1 MSMLTYL
8 YANTPKGNAPDWMDQ
23 CTESEPPFDQLRSF
37 IDPARMVDHMEI
49 AEQQAGRTLVLI
61 HRRADAATPP
71 EELVLRV
78 QGFLVDTS
86 LPPLRRD
93 QIPANTHRII
103 DLKQSVTI
111 TGLGFSA
118 HLKGHHLR
126 TWQPERANAHLSL
139 TFGNRY
145 LTPVKFADGEP
156 HGDLSEVVD
165 PFNVLCPHLSSQV
178 HLQENVVEYWE
189 RNTQPNKTRRIKPDA
204 IMCGAMVELQVA
216 FTIAKLGRH
225 DYIFLPKLCAICVL
239 NRTVH
244 VDYNASIIK
253 HLSTRT
259 VSPLKKV
266 KRKIGYDSDDKENT
280 SAVDF
285 PQQRLRRL
293 TLDDSM
299 N

>member
-1 MSMLTYL
+1 MLQ
-8 YANTPKGNAPDWMDQ
+8 DWMNQ

-37 IDPARMVDHMEI
+37 ID
-49 AEQQAGRTLVLI
+49 
-61 HRRADAATPP
+61 
-71 EELVLRV
+71 ELVLRV

-111 TGLGFSA
+111 TGLGVEPFDDAAAAAMAIYNQFSA

-165 PFNVLCPHLSSQV
+165 PFNVLRPHLSSQV

-189 RNTQPNKTRRIKPDA
+189 RQAQLTRPRSSFKRIKPDT
-204 IMCGAMVELQVA
+204 IMSGTMVELQVA
-216 FTIAKLGRH
+216 FTVAKLGRH
-225 DYIFLPKLCAICVL
+225 DYIFLPKLRAICILSHVVH
-239 NRTVH
+239 TVCD
-244 VDYNASIIK
+244 VSLDYNMSVIK
-253 HLSTRT
+253 ILSTRN
-259 VSPLKKV
+259 VSPLKKM
-266 KRKIGYDSDDKENT
+266 KRKVRYDNDDKENVNGVE
-280 SAVDF
+280 A
-285 PQQRLRRL
+285 PQRQLKRL
-293 TLDDSM
+293 TLADDRMEVSKA
-299 N
+299 

>member
-1 MSMLTYL
+1 
-8 YANTPKGNAPDWMDQ
+8 
-23 CTESEPPFDQLRSF
+23 
-37 IDPARMVDHMEI
+37 MEI

-93 QIPANTHRII
+93 QCVLIPANTHRII

-111 TGLGFSA
+111 TGLGVEPFDDAAAAAMAIYNQFSA
-118 HLKGHHLR
+118 HLKGHHLC

-156 HGDLSEVVD
+156 HEDLSEVVG
-165 PFNVLCPHLSSQV
+165 PFNVLRPHLSSQV

-189 RNTQPNKTRRIKPDA
+189 RQAHTCSQRSSFKRIKPDT
-204 IMCGAMVELQVA
+204 IMSGTMVELQVA
-216 FTIAKLGRH
+216 FTVAKLGRH
-225 DYIFLPKLCAICVL
+225 DYIFLPKLRAICILSRV
-239 NRTVH
+239 
-244 VDYNASIIK
+244 I
-253 HLSTRT
+253 LSTRN
-259 VSPLKKV
+259 VSPLKKM
-266 KRKIGYDSDDKENT
+266 KRKVGYDNDDKENVNGVE
-280 SAVDF
+280 A
-285 PQQRLRRL
+285 PQRQLKRL
-293 TLDDSM
+293 TLADDRMEVSKA
-299 N
+299 

>member
-1 MSMLTYL
+1 
-8 YANTPKGNAPDWMDQ
+8 
-23 CTESEPPFDQLRSF
+23 
-37 IDPARMVDHMEI
+37 MVDHTEI

-61 HRRADAATPP
+61 HHRADAATPP

-93 QIPANTHRII
+93 QCVLIPANTHRII

-111 TGLGFSA
+111 TGLGVEPFDDAGAAVLAVYNQFSA

-165 PFNVLCPHLSSQV
+165 PFNVLRPHLSSQV

-189 RNTQPNKTRRIKPDA
+189 RNTQPNKTSFRRIKPDA

-216 FTIAKLGRH
+216 FTVAKLGRH
-225 DYIFLPKLCAICVL
+225 DYIFLPKLRAIC
-239 NRTVH
+239 
-244 VDYNASIIK
+244 DYNASIIK

-293 TLDDSM
+293 TLDDSI